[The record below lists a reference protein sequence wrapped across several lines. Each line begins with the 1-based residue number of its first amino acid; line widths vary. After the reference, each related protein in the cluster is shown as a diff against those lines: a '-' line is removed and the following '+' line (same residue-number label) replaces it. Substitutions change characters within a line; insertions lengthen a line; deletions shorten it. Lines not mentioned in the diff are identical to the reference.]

1 MKKSFLF
8 LLALVCFFTSCVTTQ
23 NASDSFNGAWSER
36 EMAQIASHF
45 VEDFE
50 ASALAKGFYYNHGA
64 NACVATGYIACE
76 EDFVNATSFSKYIES
91 QMHRLK
97 SVDGQLYK
105 GKPFVSNEEALAWA
119 LTQGL
124 DYLISGSIETKVEEN
139 ENARPLRRYYVRLSV
154 IDLTDGSSVYD
165 WKDEHFTKAV
175 RLVSP
180 Y

>member
-1 MKKSFLF
+1 
-8 LLALVCFFTSCVTTQ
+8 
-23 NASDSFNGAWSER
+23 
-36 EMAQIASHF
+36 
-45 VEDFE
+45 
-50 ASALAKGFYYNHGA
+50 
-64 NACVATGYIACE
+64 
-76 EDFVNATSFSKYIES
+76 
-91 QMHRLK
+91 MHRLK

-105 GKPFVSNEEALAWA
+105 GKAFVSNEEALAWA

>member
-105 GKPFVSNEEALAWA
+105 GKALAWA